1 MSFKFQHLVAISS
14 EWLYSQCH
22 AIKRNKLPGPRTCT
36 VAHLLTLKDDY
47 TQQLSWFFFFK
58 MLLRINTC
66 AFLLVTIA
74 SVCLLVE
81 FENTWIL
88 LEAATGCPTV
98 RYYLHRQVGGTWS
111 ELSMQSFLFVRSYG
125 RSECEK
131 LDSVCCA
138 GFVTMFSCDHLVS
151 GCIWFWRLVAES
163 RCLPLRFVG
172 AGLAFLL

>member
-14 EWLYSQCH
+14 EWLFSMS
-22 AIKRNKLPGPRTCT
+22 RNKKKQIARAKDLYSCPSLDPQRWLHTAAI
-36 VAHLLTLKDDY
+36 VIFFLKDAFKDKHMR
-47 TQQLSWFFFFK
+47 LSA
-58 MLLRINTC
+58 RP
-66 AFLLVTIA
+66 IA

-151 GCIWFWRLVAES
+151 GCIFD
-163 RCLPLRFVG
+163 FDG
-172 AGLAFLL
+172 

>member
-47 TQQLSWFFFFK
+47 TQQLSWFFLKDAFK
-58 MLLRINTC
+58 DKHMRLSARP
-66 AFLLVTIA
+66 IA

-98 RYYLHRQVGGTWS
+98 RYYLHRQVGDTWS
-111 ELSMQSFLFVRSYG
+111 ELSMQSFIFVRSYG
-125 RSECEK
+125 RSERKK

-138 GFVTMFSCDHLVS
+138 GFVTKFSCDHLVS
-151 GCIWFWRLVAES
+151 GCIWFWRLVTES
-163 RCLPLRFVG
+163 RCLPLRFIGV
-172 AGLAFLL
+172 GLAFLL

>member
-1 MSFKFQHLVAISS
+1 MSRNKKKQIARAKD
-14 EWLYSQCH
+14 LYSCSSLDPQRWLH
-22 AIKRNKLPGPRTCT
+22 TAAI
-36 VAHLLTLKDDY
+36 VI
-47 TQQLSWFFFFK
+47 FFLK

-81 FENTWIL
+81 FENTCIL

-163 RCLPLRFVG
+163 RCLPLRFIGV
-172 AGLAFLL
+172 GLAFLL

>member
-1 MSFKFQHLVAISS
+1 MSFKFQHLVAILSK
-14 EWLYSQCH
+14 WLYSQCH

-47 TQQLSWFFFFK
+47 TQQLSK

-88 LEAATGCPTV
+88 LEAATGCQTV
-98 RYYLHRQVGGTWS
+98 RYYLHRQVGGT
-111 ELSMQSFLFVRSYG
+111 
-125 RSECEK
+125 
-131 LDSVCCA
+131 
-138 GFVTMFSCDHLVS
+138 
-151 GCIWFWRLVAES
+151 
-163 RCLPLRFVG
+163 
-172 AGLAFLL
+172 